1 MPDYILTNLASFALV
16 AYVIS
21 HLVCVALGWVKPEPE
36 VQLSDEE
43 QERKDY
49 LDRQI

>member
-1 MPDYILTNLASFALV
+1 MPDHILTNLVSFCLV
-16 AYVIS
+16 AYVVS
-21 HLVCVALGWVKPEPE
+21 HLVCAAFGWVKPEPE
-36 VQLSDEE
+36 LQLSDEE